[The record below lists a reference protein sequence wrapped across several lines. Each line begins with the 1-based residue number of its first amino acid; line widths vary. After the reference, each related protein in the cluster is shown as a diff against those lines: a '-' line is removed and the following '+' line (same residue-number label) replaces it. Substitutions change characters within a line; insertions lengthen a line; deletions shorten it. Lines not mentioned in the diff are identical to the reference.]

1 MDWPGKGAPG
11 KKGARV
17 SWSEQPERA
26 PSGDLSLFQEPTLN
40 APIPI
45 LIPVQSLAKS
55 YLAAGLRGDVDM
67 LQTMAGGGTSR
78 PTATTARSWSPP

>member
-11 KKGARV
+11 KKGVRV

-55 YLAAGLRGDVDM
+55 
-67 LQTMAGGGTSR
+67 
-78 PTATTARSWSPP
+78 